1 MRVSLDWLREYVDID
16 VSLEALVERLHGI
29 GLPVDQVGR
38 AGDDAILEIELTTN
52 RPDCMSVL
60 GIAREVAL
68 LLGRP
73 LRAPASRPVKPSPAA
88 PAGVSV
94 EVVDR
99 EGCPRF
105 TAQVIEG
112 IRPGPSPAWV
122 QRRLEASGI
131 RPING
136 VVDVTN
142 YVMLDLG
149 QPMHAFDY
157 DRIAGRRLVVRR
169 AEPGE
174 RLTTLDG
181 VPRTLDPEILVVGD
195 GERAVALAGIIGG
208 AQTEIGAGT
217 TRVLLEAA
225 YWNPPTIARTA
236 RRLGIRT
243 EASARFERGMDP
255 AGPPAAQRR
264 AGQVLP
270 PRCGGRG
277 RGGRGGVYPPP
288 LARPVGRP
296 AAPR

>member
-16 VSLEALVERLHGI
+16 VSVEALVERLQGI
-29 GLPVDQVGR
+29 GLPVDRVGR
-38 AGDDAILEIELTTN
+38 GGDDAILEIELTTTG
-52 RPDCMSVL
+52 PDCMSVR
-60 GIAREVAL
+60 GPAGEGAPRRAR
-68 LLGRP
+68 P
-73 LRAPASRPVKPSPAA
+73 FRAPASGPVKPSPAA

-142 YVMLDLG
+142 YVMLELG

-208 AQTEIGAGT
+208 GPTEIGARPAPGPPQAPH
-217 TRVLLEAA
+217 R
-225 YWNPPTIARTA
+225 NPPPTA
-236 RRLGIRT
+236 PAGRRLGVRT
-243 EASARFERGMDP
+243 E
-255 AGPPAAQRR
+255 
-264 AGQVLP
+264 
-270 PRCGGRG
+270 
-277 RGGRGGVYPPP
+277 
-288 LARPVGRP
+288 
-296 AAPR
+296 